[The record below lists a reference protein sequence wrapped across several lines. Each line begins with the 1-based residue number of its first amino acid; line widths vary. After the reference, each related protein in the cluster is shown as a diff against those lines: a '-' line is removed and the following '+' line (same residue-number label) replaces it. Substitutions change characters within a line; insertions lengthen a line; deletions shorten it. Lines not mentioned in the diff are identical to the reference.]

1 MGSLFWLHKLVGTQC
16 LRETF
21 QMEQRSEGF
30 HFVRC
35 YGPVT
40 VLEVDEDV
48 TDRFTVKITLAN
60 GYHGGFVLVQ
70 DLDGFVDGFFDDKM
84 DDFVVGLKN
93 EDRSVMGLDDSV
105 IVVL

>member
-1 MGSLFWLHKLVGTQC
+1 MFKRNISNGAERWGVPFFVQVQGKVPDA
-16 LRETF
+16 
-21 QMEQRSEGF
+21 
-30 HFVRC
+30 VRC
-35 YGPVT
+35 YGPLT

-48 TDRFTVKITLAN
+48 TDRFTAKITLAN

-93 EDRSVMGLDDSV
+93 EGRSVLGLDDSV

>member
-70 DLDGFVDGFFDDKM
+70 DLDAGRWTALSMVSLM
-84 DDFVVGLKN
+84 T
-93 EDRSVMGLDDSV
+93 RWMTSWLD
-105 IVVL
+105 